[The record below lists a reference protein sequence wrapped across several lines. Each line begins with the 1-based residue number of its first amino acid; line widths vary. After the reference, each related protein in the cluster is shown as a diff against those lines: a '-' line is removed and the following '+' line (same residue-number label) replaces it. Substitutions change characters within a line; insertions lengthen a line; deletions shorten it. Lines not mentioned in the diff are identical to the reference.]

1 MQHIIHLERF
11 FEQHDTNTLH
21 RLKIK
26 SLDHL

>member
-1 MQHIIHLERF
+1 MQYIIHLKRF
-11 FEQHDTNTLH
+11 FQQHDTNILH